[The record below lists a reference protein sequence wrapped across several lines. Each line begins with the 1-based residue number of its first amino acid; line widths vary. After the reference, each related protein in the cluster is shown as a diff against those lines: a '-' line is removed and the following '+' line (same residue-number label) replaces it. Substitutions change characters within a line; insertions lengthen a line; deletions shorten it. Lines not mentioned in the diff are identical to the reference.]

1 MAIWRQILTALWCA
15 MLGGTAL
22 FLLRETLLPVLRNGA
37 SLTDL
42 PAEMLVLFGCVA
54 GVALFSFAAFFWV
67 PLLIG
72 SVVSLFVLLGFGF
85 FQLQDMFG
93 FDNLREVGA
102 GWMVLAGGMM
112 IVPSL
117 AFVIWDHSERS
128 RAREAQRS
136 VHEQF

>member
-22 FLLRETLLPVLRNGA
+22 FLLRETLLPVLQGGV
-37 SLTDL
+37 SLSDL
-42 PAEMLVLFGCVA
+42 PGGMLVLFACVA

-72 SVVSLFVLLGFGF
+72 SVVALFVLLGFGF
-85 FQLQDMFG
+85 FHLQDMFG

-102 GWMVLAGGMM
+102 GWMVLLGGLM

-117 AFVIWDHSERS
+117 AFVIWDHGE
-128 RAREAQRS
+128 RARARAMQGS